1 MYVRIFFAD
10 IVLMLIVN
18 KKNES
23 FISLIPFMEQRGGP
37 ERNQTQKLKLLKPL
51 MQSLLDKSQ
60 AFVHVH
66 ANRLPNRSLSP
77 YLLVV

>member
-1 MYVRIFFAD
+1 MQKKSLWGKNLKLITSQIEITKALTMYVRIFFAD

-37 ERNQTQKLKLLKPL
+37 ERNQT
-51 MQSLLDKSQ
+51 KSWN
-60 AFVHVH
+60 FW
-66 ANRLPNRSLSP
+66 NP
-77 YLLVV
+77 

>member
-1 MYVRIFFAD
+1 MTSQTEITKALTMYVRIFFAD

-37 ERNQTQKLKLLKPL
+37 ERNQT
-51 MQSLLDKSQ
+51 KS
-60 AFVHVH
+60 
-66 ANRLPNRSLSP
+66 
-77 YLLVV
+77 